1 MTGEAGGTYSAG
13 VVRGGS
19 GAPANPAG
27 SSIRFPG
34 TGTQALVATNPVN
47 NPTVWSAET
56 WFSTTTTSGGRLIGF
71 GNSGDPNGTSSNYD
85 RYVYM
90 LDDGTLRYGIWTGAA
105 TTLTSPATY
114 NDGTWHH
121 VVATHG
127 PGGMQLFVDGAL
139 VASGPAVAP
148 QAYTGYWRLGA
159 DHTWGGATSDGF
171 AGSLDEAAVY
181 DKQLSAATVAQH
193 YQLGKPATPNQ
204 SPTAAFTA
212 GSTGLK
218 ASFDAGGSSDPDG
231 TIASYNWQ
239 FGDGSTGTG
248 ATATH
253 TYAAAGSYSVV
264 LTVTDDKGAGGT
276 ATRTVAVTQPADVPP
291 TASFTVTISKL
302 AASFDASGSSD
313 SDGTVAGYAW
323 DFGDGT
329 SGTGQKPAHTYALA
343 GTYTVALTVT
353 DDRGGS
359 ATTTK
364 AVTTAA
370 NVKPSAAFSTSC
382 TDLACSFNGSASADS
397 DGTIASY
404 AWSFGDTGT
413 ATGATATHTYAAKGS
428 FDVTLTVTDDDGA
441 TDSVMQT
448 VTVAPANVAP
458 AASFTIACTNLACS
472 LDGSGSSDGDGTV
485 ASYAWDFGDGHTATT
500 AKPAHTYASAGTYTV
515 ALTVTDDKGATGTL
529 SKVVTVAAANLPPAA
544 AFTASCTGLT
554 CSFDATASSD
564 PDGSIVAYTWDF
576 GDGTSGSGMT
586 TSHTYAA
593 GTYTAEL
600 TVKDDKGAT
609 AGASKQVSPAA
620 APNQKPTAAF
630 TPTPSGLTVGV
641 DGSASS
647 DPDGSVV
654 AWAWT
659 FGDGTSA
666 AGATANHAYGSGGS
680 YAVTLT
686 VTDDKGATDSLTK
699 SVTVAATTNQPPTA
713 NFTAGCAGLACALDG
728 SSSTDPDGSV
738 AAYSWAF
745 GDGSSGTGAKP
756 SHTYAAAGSY
766 SVVLTV
772 TDDKGATGSI
782 TRLVSV
788 TAATTTVAADAFGR
802 ILASGFGGA
811 DTGGA
816 WTVSGTKV
824 TSSVDT
830 GSGRLVV
837 PVGSTGIAR
846 LAGVANLGTDVT
858 HTFWTETMP
867 TGGGAYL
874 RTIVRGTAAG
884 DYYAQAKILATGAVQ
899 VSLSRSDA
907 QIVPSVTLPGL
918 TYTAGTRLAIRVQA
932 TGSAPT
938 TLRAKVWP
946 ATATEPAAWTVTTTD
961 STAGYQVAGSVG
973 VSTYVSGS
981 ATAALA
987 VRYDDLVATGLP

>member
-1 MTGEAGGTYSAG
+1 M
-13 VVRGGS
+13 
-19 GAPANPAG
+19 
-27 SSIRFPG
+27 
-34 TGTQALVATNPVN
+34 N
-47 NPTVWSAET
+47 NPTVSSAET

-343 GTYTVALTVT
+343 GTYTVALTVS

-699 SVTVAATTNQPPTA
+699 SVTVAATTDRRDSELHRRLRRPRLCPRR
-713 NFTAGCAGLACALDG
+713 
-728 SSSTDPDGSV
+728 
-738 AAYSWAF
+738 
-745 GDGSSGTGAKP
+745 
-756 SHTYAAAGSY
+756 
-766 SVVLTV
+766 VVLHRPGQLRGGLLV
-772 TDDKGATGSI
+772 GVRRRQQRHRREAVAHLRGGRQLLRRPHRDGRQGCDRLDHPAGERDGRDDDG
-782 TRLVSV
+782 R
-788 TAATTTVAADAFGR
+788 ADAFGR
-802 ILASGFGGA
+802 ILANGFGSA
-811 DTGGA
+811 DRGGA
-816 WTVSGTKV
+816 SVSGTKM
-824 TSSVDT
+824 TWSVDA
-830 GSGRLVV
+830 GFRRLVV
-837 PVGSTGIAR
+837 PWAPPGSPAWPVWRPKHG
-846 LAGVANLGTDVT
+846 VT
-858 HTFWTETMP
+858 HTFWTATACRR
-867 TGGGAYL
+867 GAYL